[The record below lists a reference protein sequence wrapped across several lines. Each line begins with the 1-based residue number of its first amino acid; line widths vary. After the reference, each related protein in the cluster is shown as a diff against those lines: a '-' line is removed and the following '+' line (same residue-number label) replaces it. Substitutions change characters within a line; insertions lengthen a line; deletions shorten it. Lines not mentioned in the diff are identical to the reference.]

1 MKHFRPYLFFNGNC
15 EEALNFYKE
24 CFNGEIT
31 DIGRYGDSPMPVPD
45 SNKNKII
52 HAEFKFWGGSIMMSD
67 QMESTSDAS
76 EIESTRI
83 QLSLEFED
91 ADKMQATFDKL
102 KQDGSVTMELKEQF
116 WGDKFGMMT
125 DKYGIK
131 WMFNCPKKG
140 SVK

>member
-1 MKHFRPYLFFNGNC
+1 
-15 EEALNFYKE
+15 
-24 CFNGEIT
+24 
-31 DIGRYGDSPMPVPD
+31 
-45 SNKNKII
+45 
-52 HAEFKFWGGSIMMSD
+52 MMSD